1 MELTIKLTEEML
13 KQPGVYDA
21 VLQILGSREP
31 GKKKPET
38 PEAKPEEPEAPE
50 VKPEKPTDFKAL
62 RSKVRTLGGELAKDE
77 KSTEMIEVF
86 KSFGAAKLSEIK
98 DEDLEAVIAKLEVL

>member
-31 GKKKPET
+31 AGEKPALEKPKKPE
-38 PEAKPEEPEAPE
+38 PEEPE
-50 VKPEKPTDFKAL
+50 KPDFKAL
-62 RSKVRTLGGELAKDE
+62 RSKVRVLGGELAKDE
-77 KSTEMIEVF
+77 KSTEMIDVF

>member
-31 GKKKPET
+31 AELKPE
-38 PEAKPEEPEAPE
+38 KPE
-50 VKPEKPTDFKAL
+50 VKPEKPDFKAL
-62 RSKVRTLGGELAKDE
+62 RSKVRVLGGELAKDE
-77 KSTEMIEVF
+77 KSTEMIDVF

>member
-38 PEAKPEEPEAPE
+38 PE
-50 VKPEKPTDFKAL
+50 VKPEKPDFKAL
-62 RSKVRTLGGELAKDE
+62 RSKVRVLGGELAKDE

>member
-1 MELTIKLTEEML
+1 ML

-21 VLQILGSREP
+21 VLQILRTCEP
-31 GKKKPET
+31 GEKKPET
-38 PEAKPEEPEAPE
+38 PEAKPEEPETPE
-50 VKPEKPTDFKAL
+50 VKPEKPDFKAL
-62 RSKVRTLGGELAKDE
+62 RSKVRVLGGELAKDE

>member
-1 MELTIKLTEEML
+1 MELTINLTEKML

-21 VLQILGSREP
+21 VLQILRTCEP
-31 GKKKPET
+31 GEKK
-38 PEAKPEEPEAPE
+38 PEAPE